1 VPEQPLIS
9 VYLPTR
15 NRAALLPRAIGS
27 VLSQTHRDFE
37 LLAVDDASTDDTWSI
52 LCGFAA
58 RDPRVRIFRL
68 DQQSG
73 APVARNRAIREARG
87 PFITGLDD
95 DDEMLPERL
104 AVLLAAHR
112 DEHAFVCSASYLNAG
127 GWVRLTGGGDGL
139 ITLSDQLYSDK
150 VGNQVFARTERFR
163 AVGMFDES
171 MLAWQDYDLWTRL
184 IQRFGPALR
193 IKQPTY
199 VVRRNEG
206 FSRVSENAS
215 RGARQYYEKFRAQM
229 SPGHEKSQL
238 LHQLMLDQ
246 ARLTLGDAWRFWTPH
261 TRRLVVR
268 YWVATNLPFA
278 MPVFEAYRRWRYAPP
293 T

>member
-1 VPEQPLIS
+1 VPEPLIS

-37 LLAVDDASTDDTWSI
+37 LIVVDDASTDDTWSI
-52 LCGFAA
+52 LRGFAA
-58 RDPRVRIFRL
+58 QDPRVRIFRL
-68 DQQSG
+68 EQQSG

-95 DDEMLPERL
+95 DDEMLSERL

-112 DEHAFVCSASYLNAG
+112 DEFAFVCSAAYLNAG
-127 GWVRLTGGGDGL
+127 GWVRLMGGKESL

-150 VGNQVFARTERFR
+150 VGNQVFARTDRFR

-193 IKQPTY
+193 IEKPTY

-206 FSRVSENAS
+206 YSRVSENAS
-215 RGARQYYEKFRAQM
+215 RGARQYYEKFRPVM
-229 SPGHEKSQL
+229 TPEHEVSQR
-238 LHQLMLDQ
+238 LHQQMLDQ
-246 ARLTLGDAWRFWTPH
+246 TRMTLGDALRFWTPH

-268 YWVATNLPFA
+268 NWLATNLPFA